1 MHDFVSRRKRH
12 DLHGECL
19 TAICQGTDGCDLRV
33 RAARR
38 LVIGLLATVGVD
50 DGPFV
55 DVEVVV
61 RDAGASGVVP
71 AQRGPGRDVW
81 MRGVVTRRQQHR
93 QREIIA
99 RLCGTIAFGT
109 TVQFGNRCGIGHVK
123 RPGVVK

>member
-1 MHDFVSRRKRH
+1 MDDFVSRRERH
-12 DLHGECL
+12 DLHGEFL
-19 TAICQGTDGCDLRV
+19 TAICQGADGSDLRV

-50 DGPFV
+50 DGSFV

-61 RDAGASGVVP
+61 RDAGASRVVP
-71 AQRGPGRDVW
+71 AQRGLGRDVW
-81 MRGVVTRRQQHR
+81 MRGAVTSGQRHR

-99 RLCGTIAFGT
+99 GLRGIAAFGT
-109 TVQFGNRCGIGHVK
+109 TVQFGNRRGIDHVK